1 MATGR
6 ITVASLNGLDGWLW
20 DEKVCG
26 FGVRKQRRGLF
37 YYVRVRHR
45 GQQIMRSI
53 GRHGSPWTVDT
64 ARAKAL
70 ELLGTLASGSD
81 PFTQSLSGET
91 FGAEIERYLERK
103 RTSMKP
109 RSFIEVQRYLQK
121 RAAPLHKLSLGEIDR
136 RTIAVLLGQIETASG
151 PIARN
156 RLRSSLSAFFAWAIQ
171 EGLTETNPVQGTGKA
186 DEGSSRERV
195 LTPAELRK
203 LWHSLGDGHFADI
216 VRLLL
221 LTGQRRTEIGR
232 LTWSEVDLDRK
243 LIVLAPD
250 RTKNSRSHEVPL
262 SSQALA
268 ILARQDRRTEFVFSK
283 FMNWFAGKAKLDQ
296 RLRIAPWTLHDLR
309 RTCATQ
315 LGELG
320 ILPHVIEQALNH
332 VSGAKA
338 GVAGVYNRSKMTD
351 AVRQGL
357 QRWADHV
364 DKITSS

>member
-1 MATGR
+1 MAIGR
-6 ITVASLNGLDGWLW
+6 ITLAALNGLEGWLW

-26 FGVRKQRRGLF
+26 LGVRKQRRGLF
-37 YYVRVRHR
+37 YYVRVRHN

-53 GRHGSPWTVDT
+53 GRHGSPWTPDT

-70 ELLGTLASGSD
+70 ELLGTLASGVD

-91 FGAEIERYLERK
+91 FGADVERYLERQ
-103 RTSMKP
+103 RTSLKP
-109 RSFIEVQRYLQK
+109 RSFVEVQRYLQK
-121 RAAPLHKLSLGEIDR
+121 RALPLHKLCLADIDR

-171 EGLTETNPVQGTGKA
+171 EGLIETNPVTGTGKA
-186 DEGSSRERV
+186 DEGNSRDRV
-195 LTPAELRK
+195 LSQDELRK
-203 LWHSLGDGHFADI
+203 LWRGLGEGHFADI

-232 LTWSEVDLDRK
+232 LIWAEVDLDRK

-262 SSQALA
+262 SHQALA
-268 ILARQDRRTEFVFSK
+268 ILQRQDRRTEYVFSK
-283 FMNWFAGKAKLDQ
+283 YMNWFAGKAALDQ
-296 RLRIAPWTLHDLR
+296 RVGIAPWTLHDLR
-309 RTCATQ
+309 RTCATN

-320 ILPHVIEQALNH
+320 VQPHHIEAVLNH
-332 VSGAKA
+332 YSGHRS
-338 GVAGVYNRSKMTD
+338 GVAGIYQRAKYADEMRT
-351 AVRQGL
+351 AL
-357 QRWADHV
+357 QLYADWL
-364 DKITSS
+364 DRITA